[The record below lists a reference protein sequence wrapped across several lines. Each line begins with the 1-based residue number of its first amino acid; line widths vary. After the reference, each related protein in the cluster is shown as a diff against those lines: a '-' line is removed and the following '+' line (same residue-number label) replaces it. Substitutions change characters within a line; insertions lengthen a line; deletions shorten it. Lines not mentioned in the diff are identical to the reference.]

1 MRGLSPGREMLHED
15 YRDIFLELFA
25 AQADFLVIGA
35 FAMAGHGMM
44 RTTGDL
50 DLWVRPNPENA
61 DRVWAALARY
71 GAPVGKLTR
80 DELSRPGLFFQ
91 IGLAPRRIDILTDID
106 GVGFEEAWDARVY
119 RMIDD
124 VRVPVIS
131 RDHLLANKRAT
142 GRPKD
147 QGDVAWIESRMK
159 KEQRG
164 SSDE

>member
-1 MRGLSPGREMLHED
+1 MLHQD
-15 YRDIFLELFA
+15 YRDIFSELFD

-61 DRVWAALARY
+61 DRVWDALARY
-71 GAPVGKLTR
+71 GAPIGKLTKE
-80 DELSRPGLFFQ
+80 DLSRPGLFFQ
-91 IGLAPRRIDILTDID
+91 VGVAPRRIDILTDID
-106 GVGFEEAWDARVY
+106 GVGFEEAWEHRVY
-119 RMIDD
+119 RHVDGLL
-124 VRVPVIS
+124 VPVIS
-131 RDHLLANKRAT
+131 RAHLLRNKKAT

-159 KEQRG
+159 KEQQ
-164 SSDE
+164 SSDDT

>member
-1 MRGLSPGREMLHED
+1 MLHQD

-44 RTTGDL
+44 RTTADL

-61 DRVWAALARY
+61 ERVWAALARY
-71 GAPVGKLTR
+71 GAPIGKLTKE
-80 DELSRPGLFFQ
+80 ELSRPGLFFQ

-106 GVGFEEAWDARVY
+106 GVGFEEAWRDRVY
-119 RMIDD
+119 RYIDD
-124 VRVPVIS
+124 VRVPVLS

-142 GRPKD
+142 DRPRD
-147 QGDVAWIESRMK
+147 RGDVAWIESRMK
-159 KEQRG
+159 KEQQ
-164 SSDE
+164 SSDDA